1 MTQKTPSEYHRTTL
15 SGCIFATKAYIDN
28 RKTLLNSDMSYR
40 CPPNMANFGPLTAEI
55 GSLVWG
61 TSANFHGFCVLPS
74 LLQRRCSAEAN
85 QTLHDVW
92 PSPRLVHYIYIF
104 GGSCPLTEFCPMQNS
119 LYVQLLRY
127 PILAALL
134 HGTPPASV
142 SQALR
147 CATRN
152 GIKFHPEVSFFFF
165 FYLFFLA

>member
-1 MTQKTPSEYHRTTL
+1 
-15 SGCIFATKAYIDN
+15 
-28 RKTLLNSDMSYR
+28 MSYK
-40 CPPNMANFGPLTAEI
+40 CPHNMANFGPLTAEI

-61 TSANFHGFCVLPS
+61 TSANFHAFCVLPS

-85 QTLHDVW
+85 QTLDDVW

-119 LYVQLLRY
+119 LYVQLFRY

-134 HGTPPASV
+134 HGTSPASV

-147 CATRN
+147 RATRN

-165 FYLFFLA
+165 FYLFFRLISAVGDWMSAILPHMVWP